1 MAVIKPFLLIS
12 TFLLSFSIHAQ
23 NIKEILQKMNE
34 NYDESK
40 LFSVDLKYT
49 LFKGRFS
56 DNISEQYNGKA
67 ANTSHGSYQRI
78 DKIEM
83 ISTSDFALMLDE
95 ESRTI
100 TYARPTESS
109 ILQNIDQALSFASE
123 KSLSSKGNSYII
135 TLNYS
140 GASNSSLS
148 RVIISIDKESYRI
161 NLIDLLY
168 SNQINF
174 AKSFGA
180 KDYAFPHL
188 RIEYSNYSKKP
199 SIPESTFKLSKYL
212 SIKKENKIETLT
224 PSSSYSTYEVI
235 DNRYK
240 Y

>member
-12 TFLLSFSIHAQ
+12 AILLSFSLQAQ
-23 NIKEILQKMNE
+23 SIKEVLQKMNE

-56 DNISEQYNGKA
+56 DNISKQYYGKA
-67 ANTSHGSYQRI
+67 ANTTYGSYQRI
-78 DKIEM
+78 DMIEM

-100 TYARPTESS
+100 SYNLPTESS
-109 ILQNIDQALSFASE
+109 VLRNIDQALSNASE
-123 KSLSSKGNSYII
+123 KSLSSKGDSYII
-135 TLNYS
+135 TLTYS
-140 GASNSSLS
+140 GASNSNLS

-161 NLIDLLY
+161 HLIDLLY

-174 AKSFGA
+174 ANSFGA
-180 KDYAFPHL
+180 KDYAYPHL
-188 RIEYSNYSKKP
+188 RIEYSNYSNKP
-199 SIPESTFKLSKYL
+199 SIPESKFELSNYIT
-212 SIKKENKIETLT
+212 IKKENKIETLA